1 MLSDF
6 EQTMQLAAQESERHG
21 HSYLGTEHALL
32 GLLRT
37 SNARAL
43 RVLRSR
49 GLTAETVE
57 AELGRLEAE
66 NVLPRR
72 DGGREL
78 LRDLGIDVE
87 EVVRSPGSFV
97 RSRRGRRRDL
107 RRDTSVLVASQSQ
120 ALDAVGEA
128 RAREARARARRT
140 TRARGRTR
148 AGDDRRR
155 RRWHPARRKGFPRD
169 TAQPPRQALAPA
181 TRSCSWKPRT
191 RAFDRRSARAQA
203 RPARPPTDSA
213 RPIRRVANPTG
224 PTCASCGG
232 RARVSTTA
240 ASSASGTAGKWFG
253 ELITLLRLRRRG

>member
-1 MLSDF
+1 MLADF

-43 RVLRSR
+43 RLLRSR

-87 EVVRSPGSFV
+87 EVVARLDRSFGRAAVDDATCGVTRRSWSR
-97 RSRRGRRRDL
+97 RSRRRL
-107 RRDTSVLVASQSQ
+107 TPLAKPVLVKRALELAERHAHAAGREQ
-120 ALDAVGEA
+120 ATIDDVVVGILRDAKDSLGTQLSRRGKRSLLQLGLVPGSPAPVRLIVEA
-128 RAREARARARRT
+128 R
-140 TRARGRTR
+140 GLKL
-148 AGDDRRR
+148 DQLDRQL
-155 RRWHPARRKGFPRD
+155 
-169 TAQPPRQALAPA
+169 TAHDQ
-181 TRSCSWKPRT
+181 
-191 RAFDRRSARAQA
+191 
-203 RPARPPTDSA
+203 
-213 RPIRRVANPTG
+213 
-224 PTCASCGG
+224 
-232 RARVSTTA
+232 
-240 ASSASGTAGKWFG
+240 SG
-253 ELITLLRLRRRG
+253 E